1 MQRDE
6 LETLVRNGWDAV
18 ADRYAD
24 ELYHE
29 LDRKPYDR
37 DLLARFAAMVTT
49 DLPVLDLGCGPGHIS
64 AHLAKMGLWIHGI
77 DLSPEMVRVAKERSP
92 DLGFEV
98 GNLLDLEL
106 AENSLGGVVALYSL
120 INLLRED
127 VPLAL
132 ERISHALAPGAPL
145 LIAVH
150 HGQGELRATEVLGK
164 PVEMVATL
172 FTREELCALAVQAGL
187 TVAWSDRRD
196 PYQDEYQT
204 QRVYLLCTKGAS
216 LLGTSSDDL

>member
-37 DLLARFAAMVTT
+37 DLLARFASMVTT
-49 DLPVLDLGCGPGHIS
+49 DLPVLDLGCGPGHVTV
-64 AHLAKMGLWIHGI
+64 HLAKMGLWVHGI

-98 GNLLDLEL
+98 GNMLDLEL
-106 AENSLGGVVALYSL
+106 GANSIGGVVALYSL
-120 INLLRED
+120 INLVRAD

-132 ERISHALAPGAPL
+132 ERISHALAPGAPV
-145 LIAVH
+145 LISAH
-150 HGQGELRATEVLGK
+150 HGEGELRETEVLGK

-172 FTREELCALAVQAGL
+172 FTKEELSSYAVQAGL
-187 TVAWSDRRD
+187 TVSWSDRRD
-196 PYQDEYQT
+196 PYQDEYPT
-204 QRVYLLCTKGAS
+204 QRVYLLCIKGAS
-216 LLGTSSDDL
+216 PPETSSDDL